1 MAGLRKGSR
10 CPVRPAG
17 EARGWRQHRWVEKFT
32 HLLLKWWEK
41 TQWLPSPM
49 LVGPSDL
56 HHLSRCPASPPT
68 SGGRAPVDVVLKE
81 LGEGGEEGRDGESGR
96 GGWFVLCAAITV
108 MASASP
114 PVEDGFERCEN
125 IVQSW
130 ADSSNALK
138 DEIEAKQLKSL
149 QDALFFL
156 HVPRTGGLAFVTWQP
171 DRAGPGRPGYP
182 MGTWHV
188 AQAYLKFSEPNM
200 LCQRS
205 TIIDT
210 GAAAVERDARRNQS
224 MMSEEIDP
232 YNLNQIALP
241 LHDFVNDPL
250 VHELVHN
257 AVTLQVAG
265 LTENSC
271 LQESHAIRRCIRMHP
286 LLGNYVLDVAKK
298 RLDKMFFVG
307 LTEKHRESMEMFA
320 HKIEAEVQSLSPAF
334 QVNDATG
341 NDTELNSPPTDVE
354 IEKLILQKA
363 HKQIQNSVIQPILL
377 FNNLD
382 IELHTHAEAI
392 FKRQQDS
399 FKRRH
404 SKVKRP
410 MCLKG
415 NIWAPSAL
423 SLPLAMHL
431 AKDPERARGEDRWHR
446 MEEGANSFG
455 QPFGDG
461 RGRSRVAMGTDAKC
475 PARTKEEITLFK
487 SVPID

>member
-1 MAGLRKGSR
+1 MT
-10 CPVRPAG
+10 
-17 EARGWRQHRWVEKFT
+17 GWAAVN
-32 HLLLKWWEK
+32 
-41 TQWLPSPM
+41 S
-49 LVGPSDL
+49 V
-56 HHLSRCPASPPT
+56 
-68 SGGRAPVDVVLKE
+68 VVL
-81 LGEGGEEGRDGESGR
+81 LAACSC
-96 GGWFVLCAAITV
+96 GWFVLCAAITV

-114 PVEDGFERCEN
+114 PVEDGFESCEN
-125 IVQSW
+125 IVHSW

-138 DEIEAKQLKSL
+138 DHIEAKQLKSL

-156 HVPRTGGLAFVTWQP
+156 HIEP
-171 DRAGPGRPGYP
+171 DWADPVEL
-182 MGTWHV
+182 TE
-188 AQAYLKFSEPNM
+188 QLSEPNM

-205 TIIDT
+205 TIIDS
-210 GAAAVERDARRNQS
+210 GAAAVERDARSNQS

-286 LLGNYVLDVAKK
+286 SLGNYVLDVAKK

-320 HKIEAEVQSLSPAF
+320 HMIEAEVQSLSPAS

-341 NDTELNSPPTDVE
+341 NDTEINSPPTDVE

-363 HKQIQNSVIQPILL
+363 RKQIQNSVIQQILL

-382 IELHTHAEAI
+382 IELHKHAEAI
-392 FKRQQDS
+392 FKRQQDC
-399 FKRRH
+399 FKQRH
-404 SKVKRP
+404 SKVVSQKD
-410 MCLKG
+410 ME
-415 NIWAPSAL
+415 NIQCNL
-423 SLPLAMHL
+423 
-431 AKDPERARGEDRWHR
+431 DRNLVNLRWR
-446 MEEGANSFG
+446 
-455 QPFGDG
+455 
-461 RGRSRVAMGTDAKC
+461 K
-475 PARTKEEITLFK
+475 
-487 SVPID
+487 